1 MNIIKDSYENGEC
14 PDCGKDIP
22 DDVSGGDG
30 CSNCGHVFYGRPDYG
45 KQEEKNVW
53 IQANQARI
61 DELAEEYIERM
72 DMSSL
77 VGFAKDALES
87 GWSLDQ
93 ADFEIQW
100 NEYLEER

>member
-14 PDCGKDIP
+14 PDCGKNIP

-30 CSNCGHVFYGRPDYG
+30 CSNCGHAFYTYPLV

-72 DMSSL
+72 DMSDL
-77 VGFAKDALES
+77 VGFAKDAMES
-87 GWSLDQ
+87 VWSLDQ

>member
-22 DDVSGGDG
+22 DAVSGGDG
-30 CSNCGHVFYGRPDYG
+30 CSNCGHVFYSPV
-45 KQEEKNVW
+45 KPEEKNVW
-53 IQANQARI
+53 IKANQARI

-72 DMSSL
+72 EMSSL
-77 VGFAKDALES
+77 VGFAKDAMES
-87 GWSLDQ
+87 VWSLDQ